1 MPDSPSQERV
11 WDLMERLR
19 RDDREFCA
27 VTVVRTA
34 DLTSAKAGAKA
45 VVTAD
50 GELHGFIGG
59 ACVSGAA
66 ARAAQAALASG
77 KARMVR
83 VKPKERARQKTDAD
97 GVEVHPSSCPSG
109 GAADLFVEPMRRPPR
124 LVVCGESPAASAL
137 RVLGRT
143 LGFRIVWATAG
154 GPGKTETDPG
164 PGSDSDPGADLDP
177 GAGSDGRKKGG
188 GADGVGGM
196 GRMGGVGGVGVGA
209 DLRIRGWDLSELQ
222 LDSRDAV
229 VAATQGR
236 GDAAALAGALASGAG
251 YAGMICSRRKAAA
264 LRKKLGGDF
273 PPSRLA
279 ELRAPAGLDIGGMGP
294 EEIALSILAEI
305 VRDRRA
311 GGKARP
317 GPESSPPVPE

>member
-164 PGSDSDPGADLDP
+164 AGADSDP

-188 GADGVGGM
+188 GAD
-196 GRMGGVGGVGVGA
+196 GVGGVGVGA